1 MEAMKKSVWCGE
13 AVSLIGQAHVRNE
26 MPCQDASGFW
36 FEPRPAGIVCDGVGS
51 ADHSEIGAK
60 AAVAAFRRAL
70 GLFAPWLEQCLD
82 VDLPEEM
89 ADDYWRYIC
98 KWIVRALEESK
109 LECARDHG
117 CEEKSFDYT
126 ASFAV
131 TGKLRCGFFQVGDGM
146 IVAGS
151 KSGLQ
156 SVFEPDK
163 GGFVNETRALRVGM
177 GEDHA
182 FSARVIPLAQALRI
196 AITSDGPVKLLFE
209 SATLAPSKLFGTMF
223 DDLAAGNLSR
233 HDICSFL
240 TCRKWGEVGAE
251 DDKSIVLLIASES
264 VE

>member
-13 AVSLIGQAHVRNE
+13 AVSLIGQDHVRNE

-36 FEPRPAGIVCDGVGS
+36 DEPRPAGIVCDGVGS

-82 VDLPEEM
+82 VDLPDEM
-89 ADDYWRYIC
+89 ADGYWRCIC
-98 KWIVRALEESK
+98 KWIARALEESK

-126 ASFAV
+126 VSFAV

-146 IVAGS
+146 IVASS

-163 GGFVNETRALRVGM
+163 GGFANETRALRVGM
-177 GEDHA
+177 GESLE
-182 FSARVIPLAQALRI
+182 FKVKVLPFAQANRI
-196 AITSDGPVKLLFE
+196 ALVSDGPVKLLFE
-209 SATLAPSKLFGTMF
+209 NATLTPSKLFATML
-223 DDLAAGNLSR
+223 DDLSVGNLVR
-233 HDICSFL
+233 EDLCNFL
-240 TCRKWGEVGAE
+240 TCRKWSEIGAV
-251 DDKSIVLLIASES
+251 DDKSIVLMTVSES
-264 VE
+264 I